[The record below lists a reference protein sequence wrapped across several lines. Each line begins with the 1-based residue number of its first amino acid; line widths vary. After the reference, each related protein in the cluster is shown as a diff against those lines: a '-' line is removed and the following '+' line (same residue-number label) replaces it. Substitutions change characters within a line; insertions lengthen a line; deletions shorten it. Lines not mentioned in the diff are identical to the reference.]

1 MKRNVSYKDIRF
13 YKFIKI
19 IIAHK
24 KKIERKKEKDRLF
37 ISNQYN
43 SHVMILLKKIS
54 KWQKLKKDKSSAKF
68 NLSMGHFFLLAYHFK
83 SFFSNSTRTF
93 WFTFYGVKL
102 KFTFYIFP
110 TINLIKIS
118 VWLMP

>member
-68 NLSMGHFFLLAYHFK
+68 NLSMGHFFYWHITSNHSFLIVQGHFGLR
-83 SFFSNSTRTF
+83 FMALN
-93 WFTFYGVKL
+93 
-102 KFTFYIFP
+102 
-110 TINLIKIS
+110 
-118 VWLMP
+118 